1 MKKDNCWYPGS
12 FSRDSF
18 GEEDSKGFIYIDYD
32 EKNHKMRKSEFV
44 ENKNAP
50 IYKTVNARD
59 VPDKDIGVFIK
70 EELEKCSKLRIIID
84 SDITEE
90 KYNNLKA
97 CSYDNNNLFLYKRM
111 RGLSKKDDD
120 EKNKVL
126 EEHRKE
132 RRALIEKYSKMDFYE
147 ITKSFI
153 KDKYSV
159 EVSTDEIKEAIA

>member
-1 MKKDNCWYPGS
+1 MDKRLSLKGKGLLCQLLSLPDDWEFSEKGLVAIVKDGS
-12 FSRDSF
+12 TSLRS
-18 GEEDSKGFIYIDYD
+18 
-32 EKNHKMRKSEFV
+32 
-44 ENKNAP
+44 AL
-50 IYKTVNARD
+50 
-59 VPDKDIGVFIK
+59 

-111 RGLSKKDDD
+111 RGLSKKEDD

-153 KDKYSV
+153 KDKYSI

>member
-1 MKKDNCWYPGS
+1 M
-12 FSRDSF
+12 
-18 GEEDSKGFIYIDYD
+18 
-32 EKNHKMRKSEFV
+32 
-44 ENKNAP
+44 
-50 IYKTVNARD
+50 
-59 VPDKDIGVFIK
+59 
-70 EELEKCSKLRIIID
+70 RIIID

-153 KDKYSV
+153 KDKYTV

>member
-1 MKKDNCWYPGS
+1 
-12 FSRDSF
+12 
-18 GEEDSKGFIYIDYD
+18 
-32 EKNHKMRKSEFV
+32 
-44 ENKNAP
+44 
-50 IYKTVNARD
+50 
-59 VPDKDIGVFIK
+59 
-70 EELEKCSKLRIIID
+70 
-84 SDITEE
+84 
-90 KYNNLKA
+90 
-97 CSYDNNNLFLYKRM
+97 M

>member
-1 MKKDNCWYPGS
+1 MTKLGEICEFINGDRGKNYPSGNDIVKEGVP
-12 FSRDSF
+12 FINA
-18 GEEDSKGFIYIDYD
+18 GHIQNNKINLEEMNY
-32 EKNHKMRKSEFV
+32 
-44 ENKNAP
+44 
-50 IYKTVNARD
+50 
-59 VPDKDIGVFIK
+59 
-70 EELEKCSKLRIIID
+70 
-84 SDITEE
+84 ITEE

-111 RGLSKKDDD
+111 RGLSKKEDD

-147 ITKSFI
+147 ITKNFI

-159 EVSTDEIKEAIA
+159 EVSSDEIKEAIA